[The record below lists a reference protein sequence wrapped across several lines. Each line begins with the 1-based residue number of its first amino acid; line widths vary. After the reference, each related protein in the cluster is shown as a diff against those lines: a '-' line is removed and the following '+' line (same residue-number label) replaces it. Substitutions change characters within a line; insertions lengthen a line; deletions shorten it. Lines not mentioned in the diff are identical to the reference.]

1 MVTREEEFNSNL
13 NLRANFRGCTPL
25 HYAALSDD
33 VDSVKILLEAGA
45 NPLKS
50 NDYGRLPKDYSRDLQ
65 VKKLLEQYS
74 KKHEAKRNQEEIEER
89 RRFPLE
95 MRLKENIVGQEGAI
109 STVASTIRRK
119 ENGWIDD
126 EHPLVF
132 LFLGSSGIGKTE
144 LAKQVA
150 RYLHKDKKKAFVRLD
165 MSEFQ
170 EKHEVAKLIGSPP
183 GKINLTNV
191 FLGDNFK

>member
-65 VKKLLEQYS
+65 IKKLLEQYS

-126 EHPLVF
+126 EHPVVF
-132 LFLGSSGIGKTE
+132 LFLGN
-144 LAKQVA
+144 
-150 RYLHKDKKKAFVRLD
+150 F
-165 MSEFQ
+165 
-170 EKHEVAKLIGSPP
+170 EKMYYDFYENTTIQH
-183 GKINLTNV
+183 
-191 FLGDNFK
+191 

>member
-1 MVTREEEFNSNL
+1 MKLQCLDYPNIFRVLLEQGADPDLGDDFVNIYQTAREKRMQSIDVMVTREEEFNSNL

-50 NDYGRLPKDYSRDLQ
+50 NDYGKLPKDYSRDPQ
-65 VKKLLEQYS
+65 IKKLLEQYS

-126 EHPLVF
+126 EHPVVF
-132 LFLGSSGIGKTE
+132 LFLGI
-144 LAKQVA
+144 
-150 RYLHKDKKKAFVRLD
+150 F
-165 MSEFQ
+165 F
-170 EKHEVAKLIGSPP
+170 
-183 GKINLTNV
+183 
-191 FLGDNFK
+191 F

>member
-1 MVTREEEFNSNL
+1 MQSIDVMVTREEEFNSNL

-25 HYAALSDD
+25 DYA
-33 VDSVKILLEAGA
+33 
-45 NPLKS
+45 
-50 NDYGRLPKDYSRDLQ
+50 RDPQ

-74 KKHEAKRNQEEIEER
+74 KKHETKRNQEEIEER

-119 ENGWIDD
+119 ENCWIDD
-126 EHPLVF
+126 EHPVVF
-132 LFLGSSGIGKTE
+132 LFLGKTE

-150 RYLHKDKKKAFVRLD
+150 
-165 MSEFQ
+165 
-170 EKHEVAKLIGSPP
+170 
-183 GKINLTNV
+183 
-191 FLGDNFK
+191 